1 MFLFISVLFIISLL
15 INFLLFASLRKLG
28 VILRSQ
34 EVEKIMLKTM
44 LDRSRDNKAQNCIDI
59 QGDKYMFVL
68 NDELILKLSTNGF
81 YDYFIDMEDKGKLSD
96 EDKELVYQSTLLYLQ
111 SNLSSKQI
119 KEYLNELNQHLKDKK
134 QCEELERIEKYEK
147 TEK

>member
-1 MFLFISVLFIISLL
+1 
-15 INFLLFASLRKLG
+15 
-28 VILRSQ
+28 
-34 EVEKIMLKTM
+34 
-44 LDRSRDNKAQNCIDI
+44 
-59 QGDKYMFVL
+59 MFVL

-111 SNLSSKQI
+111 SNLSSNKI